1 MYINYR
7 EDTEKEMTIARDYE
21 TMIKMQ
27 MTIKNVVDDV
37 ICLKE
42 IISDDG
48 RYSNFHHVAVITNE
62 SEHIASINI
71 IDTDTYKSVAKG
83 CSVSAYGKLT
93 NEKIKKDAI
102 QLLVTEICSYEM

>member
-1 MYINYR
+1 MYINYK
-7 EDTEKEMTIARDYE
+7 EDTEKEMTIARDYK
-21 TMIKMQ
+21 TMVKMQ
-27 MTIKNVVDDV
+27 MIIRNVIDDV

-48 RYSNFHHVAVITNE
+48 RYNNFHHIAVITNE
-62 SEHIASINI
+62 SDHIASINI
-71 IDTDTYKSVAKG
+71 IDTNTYKSVTKG

-93 NEKIKKDAI
+93 GDKIKKDAI